1 MSQQSFAFDAFGEI
15 PIRCINLDA
24 MGAFYGEIIRREPI
38 NDPDNDRIVFLSIS
52 EGFVSL

>member
-1 MSQQSFAFDAFGEI
+1 MSQQSFAIRAFGEI
-15 PIRCINLDA
+15 AIRCIDLDA
-24 MGAFYGEIIRREPI
+24 MGAFYRYIIRREPI